1 MHFHPANLRKL
12 PLLVGA
18 AVALVFSAMAQQGGE
33 PIIFSSPDGGN
44 VDDGNVSSN
53 LTHLSKP
60 EDLPDTA
67 SFAPSG
73 FAPNLPTGDAPPLAI
88 PSAVSI
94 SEGQQLQNMLNP
106 KKDWALMTPGE
117 IMGVASPE
125 KILQVPERDA
135 MGLRKNSSA
144 LESFLGRQ
152 SESQSGATN
161 GFSQDNPAS
170 AWHFPNNPD
179 FQSGADTA
187 NPVSG
192 TLGNMPQTLSRF
204 FNNTPQRGDNF
215 FNPNADASSGK
226 LFDGSSP
233 LQAPDSAQP
242 TEMDRLQKLLG
253 ASPAVQSQT
262 PAANFSSGGNFISMP
277 SSANYSFGQ
286 PVVNPAGA
294 SYTPLTSGIG
304 TPTGLTPMPTV
315 TGPSSLQ
322 PAIAPAWAPQAPPW
336 MSQGPQPFVIPQ
348 RKF

>member
-1 MHFHPANLRKL
+1 MYFHPVNLRQL

-18 AVALVFSAMAQQGGE
+18 ALALVFSASAQQGGE

-44 VDDGNVSSN
+44 VSSN
-53 LTHLSKP
+53 LTRLSKP
-60 EDLPDTA
+60 EDLPETT

-73 FAPNLPTGDAPPLAI
+73 FGPELPSGEAPPLAI

-94 SEGQQLQNMLNP
+94 SEGQQLQNLLNP
-106 KKDWALMTPGE
+106 KKDWTLMTPGE
-117 IMGVASPE
+117 IMGVASTE

-170 AWHFPNNPD
+170 SWHFPSNPD
-179 FQSGADTA
+179 FQSGADTT

-192 TLGNMPQTLSRF
+192 TLGNMPQTLSQL
-204 FNNTPQRGDNF
+204 FNNNPQRGDNF
-215 FNPNADASSGK
+215 SSPNADASSGK

-233 LQAPDSAQP
+233 LPASDSAQP

-253 ASPAVQSQT
+253 ESPAVQSQT
-262 PAANFSSGGNFISMP
+262 PAASFSSGGNFISMP

-286 PVVNPAGA
+286 PVANPVGA

-304 TPTGLTPMPTV
+304 TPTGLTPLPTV

-322 PAIAPAWAPQAPPW
+322 PAIAPAWMPQAPPW

>member
-1 MHFHPANLRKL
+1 MYFHPANLRKL

-18 AVALVFSAMAQQGGE
+18 AVALAFSAGAQQGGE
-33 PIIFSSPDGGN
+33 PIIFSSPDGGS
-44 VDDGNVSSN
+44 VSSN
-53 LTHLSKP
+53 LTQLSKP
-60 EDLPDTA
+60 VDSPDTL

-73 FAPNLPTGDAPPLAI
+73 FGPNLPSGEAPPLAI

-94 SEGQQLQNMLNP
+94 SEGRQLQNLLNP
-106 KKDWALMTPGE
+106 KKDWTLMTPGE
-117 IMGVASPE
+117 IMGVTSPE

-152 SESQSGATN
+152 NGSQFTATN
-161 GFSQDNPAS
+161 GFPSDNPSS

-179 FQSGADTA
+179 SQPGADTP
-187 NPVSG
+187 NPVGGS
-192 TLGNMPQTLSRF
+192 LGIMPQTLSRL
-204 FNNTPQRGDNF
+204 FNNAPQRGDNF
-215 FNPNADASSGK
+215 SGRNEDANSGK
-226 LFDGSSP
+226 PFDGSSP
-233 LQAPDSAQP
+233 LPAPDFAQP
-242 TEMDRLQKLLG
+242 TEMERLQKLLG

-262 PAANFSSGGNFISMP
+262 PAASFSSGGNFISPP

-304 TPTGLTPMPTV
+304 TPTGLTPLPTI
-315 TGPSSLQ
+315 TGQSSLQ
-322 PAIAPAWAPQAPPW
+322 PAIAPAWTPQAPPW
-336 MSQGPQPFVIPQ
+336 MSQGPQPFIIPQ